1 MIGQSYEER
10 GFWQAM
16 EQQHASVSQQPA
28 QSWPLG
34 AEVQQILGDDAE
46 ADPLFF
52 EESWTLGL
60 AAAVK
65 NRQRRRADQAARAH
79 EIRRFESLG
88 TQFFVEQMETEPVAT
103 SASEER
109 FATQTE
115 ANLGWDRFTATRS
128 TNETTAMTMPLAC
141 QLLGVTAGSSR
152 EQVRSAYRRM
162 VVQWHPDRL
171 AKSSEETR
179 RLANEQMIAINQAY
193 RLLRDNQLQQAA

>member
-1 MIGQSYEER
+1 
-10 GFWQAM
+10 
-16 EQQHASVSQQPA
+16 
-28 QSWPLG
+28 
-34 AEVQQILGDDAE
+34 
-46 ADPLFF
+46 
-52 EESWTLGL
+52 
-60 AAAVK
+60 VK

-88 TQFFVEQMETEPVAT
+88 TQFFVEQMETAPVAT
-103 SASEER
+103 PQSEEK
-109 FATQTE
+109 FAAQTE

-128 TNETTAMTMPLAC
+128 TYETTAMTMPQAC
-141 QLLGVTAGSSR
+141 QLLGVMADSSR

-193 RLLRDNQLQQAA
+193 SLLREGMMQQAA